1 MEKQYEVRITPFA
14 ENSMQEISSYISVDL
29 MAPASAL
36 SLMQELQKKI
46 LSLSSLPNRVHLT
59 PEEPWHSLGIR
70 RMLVRNF
77 YIYFLVKEEEHTVQ
91 VTDVTYAHREQNA
104 RLTRSLPDDMI

>member
-14 ENSMQEISSYISVDL
+14 ENSMQEISSYIAVDL

-70 RMLVRNF
+70 RMLAKNF

-91 VTDVTYAHREQNA
+91 VTDVTYAPREQNA
-104 RLTRSLPDDMI
+104 RLMQSMPDDTI